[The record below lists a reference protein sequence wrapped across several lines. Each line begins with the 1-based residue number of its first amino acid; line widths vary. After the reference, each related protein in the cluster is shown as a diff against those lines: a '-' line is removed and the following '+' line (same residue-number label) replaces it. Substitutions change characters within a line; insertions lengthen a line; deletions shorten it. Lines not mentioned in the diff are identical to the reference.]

1 MGSNGRSDPC
11 LGRAMLRVP
20 SAVGIGTFAGISARR
35 LAADRRWSGDPWSHW
50 FYLASE
56 ASLTKP
62 PTWKKVDSGEKRV
75 DRRLP
80 RTRCFRHDPRAHNLE
95 AFDGSRAPRSTCGD
109 APQTPLDERCAEMRV
124 PRSGCQ
130 RPNALAASWFA
141 EGLNPEINKILATKT
156 EKIEGRT
163 HGLERSPR

>member
-62 PTWKKVDSGEKRV
+62 PTGKKVDSGEKRV

-80 RTRCFRHDPRAHNLE
+80 RTRCFRHDFGLITWRLLSGPGPLVRLAVML
-95 AFDGSRAPRSTCGD
+95 RTRPSTN
-109 APQTPLDERCAEMRV
+109 V
-124 PRSGCQ
+124 
-130 RPNALAASWFA
+130 AL
-141 EGLNPEINKILATKT
+141 
-156 EKIEGRT
+156 R
-163 HGLERSPR
+163 